1 MRYRGFER
9 VKDASKDVKLPTRS
23 DSRSAGY
30 DIYSNE
36 DAIIAPNTM
45 HVFKTDVKAYMPSNE
60 YLAIHVRSSI
70 GIKKH
75 LMLANITGI
84 IDSSYYSNIQ
94 NDGNLLVALYN
105 YGDESVEIKKYDR
118 IAQGIFSSYYIIDDD
133 KPLSDIRTGGVGSSG
148 K

>member
-1 MRYRGFER
+1 MRGFER
-9 VKDASKDVKLPTRS
+9 VKNANKDVKMPTRS

-30 DIYSNE
+30 DFYSNDTVVIE
-36 DAIIAPNTM
+36 PNKYF
-45 HVFKTDVKAYMPSNE
+45 VFDTKIKAYMCEDE

-75 LMLANITGI
+75 LQLMNTTGI
-84 IDSSYYSNIQ
+84 IDSSYYGNES
-94 NDGNLLVALYN
+94 NDGTILIALYN
-105 YGDESVEIKKYDR
+105 YGSEPVKIEKGER
-118 IAQGIFSSYYIIDDD
+118 IAQGIFSQYYITDND

>member
-1 MRYRGFER
+1 MRGFER
-9 VKDASKDVKLPTRS
+9 VKNANKDVKMPTRS

-30 DIYSNE
+30 DFYSNDTVVIE
-36 DAIIAPNTM
+36 PNKYF
-45 HVFKTDVKAYMPSNE
+45 VFDTKIKAYMCEDE

-75 LMLANITGI
+75 LQLMNTTGI
-84 IDSSYYSNIQ
+84 IDSSYYGNES
-94 NDGNLLVALYN
+94 NDGTILIALYN
-105 YGDESVEIKKYDR
+105 YGSEPVKIERGER
-118 IAQGIFSSYYIIDDD
+118 IAQGIFSQYYITDDD

>member
-1 MRYRGFER
+1 MRGFER
-9 VKDASKDVKLPTRS
+9 VKNASEEVKLPTRS

-30 DIYSNE
+30 DFYSNDTVVIE
-36 DAIIAPNTM
+36 PNKYFIFDT
-45 HVFKTDVKAYMPSNE
+45 KVKAYMCEDE

-75 LMLANITGI
+75 LQLMNTTGI
-84 IDSSYYSNIQ
+84 IDSSYYGNES
-94 NDGNLLVALYN
+94 NDGTILIALYN
-105 YGDESVEIKKYDR
+105 YGSEPVKIERGER
-118 IAQGIFSSYYIIDDD
+118 IAQGIFSQYYITDDD

>member
-1 MRYRGFER
+1 MRGFER
-9 VKDASKDVKLPTRS
+9 VKNASKGVKLPTRS

-30 DIYSNE
+30 DFYSN
-36 DAIIAPNTM
+36 DAVVIEPNKSFIFDT
-45 HVFKTDVKAYMPSNE
+45 KVKAYMCEDE

-75 LMLANITGI
+75 LQLMNTTGI
-84 IDSSYYSNIQ
+84 IDSSYYGNES
-94 NDGNLLVALYN
+94 NDGTILIALYN
-105 YGDESVEIKKYDR
+105 YGSEPVKIEKGER
-118 IAQGIFSSYYIIDDD
+118 IAQGIFSSYYITDDD

>member
-1 MRYRGFER
+1 MRGFER
-9 VKDASKDVKLPTRS
+9 VKNASEEVKLPTRS

-30 DIYSNE
+30 DFYSNDTE
-36 DAIIAPNTM
+36 VIEPNKYF
-45 HVFKTDVKAYMPSNE
+45 VFDTKIKAYMCEDE

-75 LMLANITGI
+75 LQLMNTTGI
-84 IDSSYYSNIQ
+84 IDSSYYGNES
-94 NDGNLLVALYN
+94 NDGTILIALYN
-105 YGDESVEIKKYDR
+105 YGSEPVKIEKGER
-118 IAQGIFSSYYIIDDD
+118 IAQGIFSQYYITDDD

>member
-1 MRYRGFER
+1 MRGFER
-9 VKDASKDVKLPTRS
+9 VKNASEEVKLPTRS

-30 DIYSNE
+30 DFYSNDTVVIEPNKYFVFDTKVKVYMCE
-36 DAIIAPNTM
+36 D
-45 HVFKTDVKAYMPSNE
+45 E

-75 LMLANITGI
+75 LQLMNTTGI
-84 IDSSYYSNIQ
+84 IDSSYYGNES
-94 NDGNLLVALYN
+94 NDGTILIVLYN
-105 YGDESVEIKKYDR
+105 YGSESVKIEKGER
-118 IAQGIFSSYYIIDDD
+118 IAQGIFSQYYITDDD

>member
-1 MRYRGFER
+1 MRGFER
-9 VKDASKDVKLPTRS
+9 VKNASEEVKLPTRS

-30 DIYSNE
+30 DFYSNDTVVIE
-36 DAIIAPNTM
+36 PNKYF
-45 HVFKTDVKAYMPSNE
+45 VFDTKVKAYMCEDE

-75 LMLANITGI
+75 LQLMNTTGI
-84 IDSSYYSNIQ
+84 IDSSYYGNES
-94 NDGNLLVALYN
+94 NDGTILIALYN
-105 YGDESVEIKKYDR
+105 YGSEPVKIEKGER
-118 IAQGIFSSYYIIDDD
+118 IAQGIFSQYYITDND